1 MSDHAEPVIGC
12 RVDERGVGIVTL
24 NRPQV
29 HNAFDDAV
37 IAELTQR
44 LSQLGADP
52 AVRAVVLTGA
62 GESFS
67 AGGDLNWMRSMAGFS
82 AAENEAD
89 ALRLA
94 QLLDTLDRLPKP
106 TVARVNGGAFGGGV
120 GLIACCDVAVGIETA
135 RFGLTEVR
143 LGLAPATIA
152 PYVVRAIGARQ
163 ARRYFLTGER
173 FDAREAQRIGL
184 LHEVVAADALDGT
197 VERLLDALLAGGPQ
211 ALVACKQ
218 LVDDVSGHTDRDRLK
233 RDTAALIARLRV
245 SAEGQEGLHA
255 FFERRPPAWRR

>member
-1 MSDHAEPVIGC
+1 MKPLQTTTSAIDQ
-12 RVDERGVGIVTL
+12 RGVATVTL

-37 IAELTQR
+37 IAELTER
-44 LSQLGADP
+44 LAQLGADP

-120 GLIACCDVAVGIETA
+120 GLIACCDVAVGVETA

-197 VERLLDALLAGGPQ
+197 VERLLDALLAGGPL

-218 LVDDVSGHTDRDRLK
+218 LVDDVSGRTDREQLK

>member
-1 MSDHAEPVIGC
+1 MDALQTLTSHLDH
-12 RVDERGVGIVTL
+12 RGVATVTL

-29 HNAFDDAV
+29 HNAFDDVV
-37 IAELTQR
+37 IAELTHLLGR
-44 LSQLGADP
+44 LGADP
-52 AVRAVVLTGA
+52 AVRVVVLTGA
-62 GESFS
+62 GETFS
-67 AGGDLNWMRSMAGFS
+67 AGGDLHWMRSMVKFS
-82 AAENEAD
+82 AAQNEAD

-120 GLIACCDVAVGIETA
+120 GLIACCDIAVGVHAA

-152 PYVVRAIGARQ
+152 PYVIRAIGPRQ

-173 FDAREAQRIGL
+173 FDAGHALRAGL
-184 LHEVVAADALDGT
+184 LHEVVEPEALDGT
-197 VERLLDALLAGGPQ
+197 VHQLIDYLLHGGPL
-211 ALVACKQ
+211 ALSACKQ
-218 LVDDVSGHTDRDRLK
+218 LVDEVRAATDRDALK

-245 SAEGQEGLHA
+245 SDEGQEGLAA
-255 FFERRPPAWRR
+255 FFDRRGPAWMR

>member
-1 MSDHAEPVIGC
+1 MTGDTEAIV
-12 RVDERGVGIVTL
+12 RWQVDARGVATVTL

-44 LSQLGADP
+44 LSQLGTDA

-67 AGGDLNWMRSMAGFS
+67 AGGDLNWMRSMADFS
-82 AAENEAD
+82 AAQNEAD
-89 ALRLA
+89 ALALA
-94 QLLDTLDRLPKP
+94 RLLDTLDRLPKP

-120 GLIACCDVAVGIETA
+120 GLIACCDVAVGVDTA

-152 PYVVRAIGARQ
+152 PYVVRAMGPRQ

-173 FDAREAQRIGL
+173 FDAQAALRLGL
-184 LHEVVAADALDGT
+184 LHEVVSADALDGA
-197 VERLLDALLAGGPQ
+197 VGRLLDDLLAGGPL
-211 ALVACKQ
+211 ALVACKR
-218 LVDDVSGHTDRDRLK
+218 LVDDVVAQTDRERL
-233 RDTAALIARLRV
+233 RHDTAALIARLRV

>member
-1 MSDHAEPVIGC
+1 MKPLQTTTSAIDQ
-12 RVDERGVGIVTL
+12 RGVATVTL

-44 LSQLGADP
+44 LSQLGTDA

-67 AGGDLNWMRSMAGFS
+67 AGGDLNWMRSMADFS
-82 AAENEAD
+82 AAQNEAD
-89 ALRLA
+89 ALALA
-94 QLLDTLDRLPKP
+94 RLLDTLDRLPKP

-120 GLIACCDVAVGIETA
+120 GLIACCDVAVGVETA

-173 FDAREAQRIGL
+173 FDAREAQRVGL
-184 LHEVVAADALDGT
+184 LHEVVAAAALDST
-197 VERLLDALLAGGPQ
+197 VERLLDDLFAGGPQ
-211 ALVACKQ
+211 ALLACKQ
-218 LVDDVSGHTDRDRLK
+218 LVDDVSGRTDRDRLK

>member
-1 MSDHAEPVIGC
+1 MSGHAEPVIVC
-12 RVDERGVGIVTL
+12 RVDERGVGTVTL

-67 AGGDLNWMRSMAGFS
+67 AGGDLNWMRSMVGFS

-89 ALRLA
+89 ALALA
-94 QLLDTLDRLPKP
+94 RLLDTLDRLPKP

-120 GLIACCDVAVGIETA
+120 GLIACCDVAVGVDTA

-152 PYVVRAIGARQ
+152 PYVVRAMGPRQ

-173 FDAREAQRIGL
+173 FDAQAAQRLGL
-184 LHEVVAADALDGT
+184 LHEVVSANALDGT
-197 VERLLDALLAGGPQ
+197 VGRLLDDLLAGGPL
-211 ALVACKQ
+211 ALEACKR
-218 LVDDVSGHTDRDRLK
+218 LVDDVTASPDRDDLK